1 MASTVDEYTVKSPA
15 KVLVDLIE
23 KIRVLHVD
31 DDSSLLKIAKQRLE
45 MEAPLHVDTANS
57 VAEALTIL
65 EKERYDVIISD
76 YQMPEKDGLQFLEK
90 LRANGNGIPF
100 IIFTGK
106 GREEI
111 AIKALNLGADQYLN
125 KTGDPAT
132 VYCKLAHSIQQVV
145 KRKKVEE
152 KIRQSEKRYRN
163 LFELA
168 PDALL
173 TLDMNGVITS
183 CNAST
188 LVMSGYSRDELIGQ
202 HFSKLGFLR
211 MKDFIKYHALFAS
224 IERGKV
230 TRSLQVTWR
239 RKDGTSIFSELT
251 IGPLT
256 EESKNVGVQI
266 IARDVTERKKA
277 ENLAL
282 ESQQKFEGLFAENPE
297 AIVFV
302 DPSLRIMDI
311 NPRFTS
317 LFGYQLNEVRGKR
330 LNDIVVPED
339 LVDEAKALDKKAE
352 DGYVYHD
359 TVRARKDGSVV
370 SVSISAAP
378 IFIQGQ
384 LCGYL
389 GLYKDISQL
398 KETER
403 ELKSALERV
412 RIANEKLR
420 VVGFLTRHD
429 VRNKLSAIT
438 GNAYLLK
445 KHLAGD
451 SSALS
456 RLRDIE
462 AAIEQTV
469 RILDFTKTYEM
480 LGAEEL
486 VYIDVEKTVNEA
498 ISLFPSLKDV
508 KVTNDCRGLNVLADS
523 LLRQLFYNLID
534 NSLKYGQKTTKIRI
548 YYEQSSQ
555 EELRLVYE
563 DDGVGI
569 HKAEKPKLFKEGY
582 TTGGSTG
589 YGLYLIKKMME
600 VYSWAIHEIG
610 EPGKGARFV
619 LTIARV
625 NLNGKENY
633 QLH

>member
-1 MASTVDEYTVKSPA
+1 VDEYTVESSVR
-15 KVLVDLIE
+15 VLVDLIE

-31 DDSSLLKIAKQRLE
+31 DDSSLLKIARQCLE
-45 MEAPLHVDTANS
+45 MEMPLHIDTANS
-57 VAEALTIL
+57 VAEAFTRL
-65 EKERYDVIISD
+65 EKEQYDVIVSD

-90 LRANGNGIPF
+90 LRANGNDIPF
-100 IIFTGK
+100 IMFTGK
-106 GREEI
+106 GREEV
-111 AIKALNLGADQYLN
+111 AIKALNLGADQYLS

-132 VYCKLAHSIQQVV
+132 VYCELAFSIRQVV
-145 KRKKVEE
+145 ARKKAEE
-152 KIRQSEKRYRN
+152 KIRQSEERYRN

-183 CNAST
+183 CNATT
-188 LVMSGYSRDELIGQ
+188 LAMSGYSRDELIGQ

-224 IERGKV
+224 IERGRA
-230 TRSLQVTWR
+230 TRSLQVTWH

-256 EESKNVGVQI
+256 EEGKNVGVQV

-282 ESQQKFEGLFAENPE
+282 ESQQKFAGLFAGNPE
-297 AIVFV
+297 ATVFI
-302 DPSLRIMDI
+302 DPSLRIIEI

-317 LFGYQLNEVRGKR
+317 LFGYQLNEVRGKH
-330 LNDIVVPED
+330 LNDIVVPRN
-339 LVDEAKALDKKAE
+339 LVDEAEALDKKAV

-359 TVRARKDGSVV
+359 TVRTRKDGSAV

-420 VVGFLTRHD
+420 VVGGLTRHD

-445 KHLAGD
+445 KQLAGD
-451 SSALS
+451 SSALDKLRYGS
-456 RLRDIE
+456 R
-462 AAIEQTV
+462 
-469 RILDFTKTYEM
+469 
-480 LGAEEL
+480 G
-486 VYIDVEKTVNEA
+486 
-498 ISLFPSLKDV
+498 
-508 KVTNDCRGLNVLADS
+508 
-523 LLRQLFYNLID
+523 
-534 NSLKYGQKTTKIRI
+534 
-548 YYEQSSQ
+548 
-555 EELRLVYE
+555 
-563 DDGVGI
+563 
-569 HKAEKPKLFKEGY
+569 
-582 TTGGSTG
+582 
-589 YGLYLIKKMME
+589 
-600 VYSWAIHEIG
+600 
-610 EPGKGARFV
+610 
-619 LTIARV
+619 
-625 NLNGKENY
+625 
-633 QLH
+633 